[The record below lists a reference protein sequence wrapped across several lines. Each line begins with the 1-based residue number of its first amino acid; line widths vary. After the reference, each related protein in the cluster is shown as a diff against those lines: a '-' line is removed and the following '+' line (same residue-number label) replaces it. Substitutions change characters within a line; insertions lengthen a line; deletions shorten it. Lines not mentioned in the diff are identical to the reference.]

1 MTNRLEFP
9 VSRYGSYLATR
20 GKAREM
26 RSELDE
32 HVRSNPDCSAVVVN
46 FDGVEA
52 MTISVADEFLG
63 RFILDR
69 STDPAAAFGV
79 LVIGLNEETLEAVTV
94 CLERRGLA
102 VAAIVCGKLRLVA
115 APEYL
120 VESFKAAVTLGSFRA
135 SALAAKL
142 NVSLPNANNRLKRLA
157 ALGALHKQRV
167 APTERGGK
175 EYLYTAPDTKAL
187 AVA

>member
-26 RSELDE
+26 RSELEE
-32 HVRSNPDCSAVVVN
+32 HVTANPGCGTVILN
-46 FDGVEA
+46 FQGIEA

-63 RFILDR
+63 RFILER
-69 STDPAAAFGV
+69 STDPAATFGV
-79 LVIGLNEETLEAVTV
+79 LVTGLNEETLEAVTV

-102 VAAIVCGKLRLVA
+102 VAAVIDGKLRLLA

-142 NVSLPNANNRLKRLA
+142 NLSLPNANNRLKRLA
-157 ALGALHKQRV
+157 ALGALHKQRA

-175 EYLYTAPDTKAL
+175 EYLYTAPDTQAL

>member
-1 MTNRLEFP
+1 MASHLEFP
-9 VSRYGSYLATR
+9 VHRYGSYLATR

-26 RSELDE
+26 RSVLDE
-32 HVRSNPDCSAVVVN
+32 QVMANPSCGTVVLN
-46 FDGVEA
+46 FQGVEA

-63 RFILDR
+63 RFILER
-69 STDPAAAFGV
+69 STDPAATFGV

-102 VAAIVCGKLRLVA
+102 VAAIIHGELRLLA

-120 VESFKAAVTLGSFRA
+120 EESFEAAVTLRSFRA

-142 NVSLPNANNRLKRLA
+142 NLSLSNANNRLKRLA
-157 ALGALHKQRV
+157 ALGALHKQR
-167 APTERGGK
+167 AASTERGGK
-175 EYLYTAPDTKAL
+175 EYLYTAPDVQAL